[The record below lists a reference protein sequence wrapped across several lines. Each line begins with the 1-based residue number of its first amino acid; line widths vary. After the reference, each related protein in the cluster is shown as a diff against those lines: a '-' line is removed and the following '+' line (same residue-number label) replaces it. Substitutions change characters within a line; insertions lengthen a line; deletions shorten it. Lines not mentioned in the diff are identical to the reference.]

1 MKKFSLYGIF
11 IVAFSML
18 CFVVFSSFD
27 RSLERYF
34 VGEWDETFWDY
45 KKADNYLLKGWGLD
59 QTTSTSPTNI
69 RHHQGEKWIFKVDGD
84 LEIVNADS
92 SSHLSWRLKGRG
104 NILEISDGNVT
115 EHFDIKKFSSNKI
128 ELNYI
133 SDIQVKESARLI
145 FTQSKRQNVTKI

>member
-1 MKKFSLYGIF
+1 MKKFSLYSIF
-11 IVAFSML
+11 IAAFSML

-27 RSLERYF
+27 RSLENYF

-45 KKADNYLLKGWGLD
+45 KKADNYLLKGWGLN
-59 QTTSTSPTNI
+59 QSSSAPAAEV
-69 RHHQGEKWIFKVDGD
+69 RYHQGEKWVFKADGE
-84 LEIVNADS
+84 LEILNADS
-92 SSHLSWRLKGRG
+92 VSYLNWRLKGRG

-115 EHFDIKKFSSNKI
+115 EHFDIKKYSSNKI

-145 FTQSKRQNVTKI
+145 FTQSKRQHVTKI